1 MSSSGRGRLLVGVL
15 CLMCVLSKWS
25 GGRGKIDIEGLNVIS
40 TPEPVLVNNISLE
53 IDDLHCLAMQSSNIF
68 HIPSSNLKTEIQK
81 SVLAFGQSILQY
93 NPIVFTLDSS
103 IWTCRDERGVMKC
116 SYAGDVWN
124 FGSLVKIGGNVAR
137 VLAQRL

>member
-1 MSSSGRGRLLVGVL
+1 MYFRNGLVEEAAV
-15 CLMCVLSKWS
+15 
-25 GGRGKIDIEGLNVIS
+25 GKVDVEGLDVIV
-40 TPEPVLVNNISLE
+40 TPELVLVDYILE
-53 IDDLHCLAMQSSNIF
+53 AIDDLHCLAMQSSNIV

-81 SVLAFGQSILQY
+81 SVLAFGQIILQY

-103 IWTCRDERGVMKC
+103 IWTCRDERGVKKC